1 LSQVDLNSVNQCLG
15 NLKKSLQLKRS
26 PKVTLEDSTSA
37 LFKTFDNSNT
47 GSLSLDDLYIL
58 CEFLGVKLERKYTL
72 RIFKAIDKGNSGFI
86 A

>member
-1 LSQVDLNSVNQCLG
+1 MSQVDLNSVNQCLAK
-15 NLKKSLQLKRS
+15 LKKSLQLKRS
-26 PKVTLEDSTSA
+26 PNVTLEDGTSA
-37 LFKTFDNSNT
+37 LLTTFDKNKT

-72 RIFKAIDKGNSGFI
+72 RVFKAIDKDNSGFI